1 MFDKEGLGD
10 IACPM
15 FSLLVIAASWKESQC
30 VAGQKG
36 MVRLSICFTRA
47 ASSVFNFVFFI
58 SIKDFSSMILNISSL
73 TLVPTAFS
81 ATVQLGQL
89 GLQLGD
95 LVPVLGL
102 LHLHLRLLNE
112 QVRPHLSQLLLQ
124 LQVLLQQRII
134 LLISSFNQDCLF
146 PAPKRNIEI

>member
-1 MFDKEGLGD
+1 
-10 IACPM
+10 
-15 FSLLVIAASWKESQC
+15 
-30 VAGQKG
+30 
-36 MVRLSICFTRA
+36 
-47 ASSVFNFVFFI
+47 
-58 SIKDFSSMILNISSL
+58 MILNISSL

-81 ATVQLGQL
+81 DSVQLGQP

-112 QVRPHLSQLLLQ
+112 QVQPHLSQLLLQ
-124 LQVLLQQRII
+124 VLIQQRII